1 MPNVFE
7 LMTTENII
15 EIRNLS
21 MFIMK
26 SLKIR
31 QKNFILIKYA
41 PLAFLYIPVVDLL
54 MCNCIYIECIHVCL
68 LLVYRDI

>member
-41 PLAFLYIPVVDLL
+41 PLAFL
-54 MCNCIYIECIHVCL
+54 
-68 LLVYRDI
+68 